1 MKRIVFVISVLAAL
15 WSCTANRYSYVDV
28 ASSHLFMQELKD
40 GFVAAESL
48 PGGRRA
54 YLLSQG
60 TPVADIFVY
69 GGERTDTIPVP
80 HMPYGFNYTKITT
93 DELLHHL
100 HTIDD
105 RLYTDDG
112 RNGLFLYLQDTAVS
126 DSVFSAICNLAY
138 GGAIVG
144 GERPRTTLSP
154 VDTAAFLR
162 QVDKVWQSGNVVA
175 GMAPQT
181 VIYASG
187 RIHDMKTRRD
197 SLEFEH
203 RHLPNGEIYRVRN
216 LSATSGGETVLK
228 FRVTGRRPM
237 IWNPDTGDMTYPQYK
252 IKPLKTKVVTYIAP
266 DDDFFVVFV
275 PFADKYRMKAQ

>member
-1 MKRIVFVISVLAAL
+1 MKRIVFGIFFLAAL
-15 WSCTANRYSYVDV
+15 CGCTANRYSYVDI
-28 ASSHLFMQELKD
+28 ASSHLFMQELKA
-40 GFVAAESL
+40 GFLASENL

-69 GGERTDTIPVP
+69 GGERTDTIPV
-80 HMPYGFNYTKITT
+80 HRVPYGFNYTKITT

-138 GGAIVG
+138 GGAIIG

-175 GMAPQT
+175 GMTLST

-197 SLEFEH
+197 SLVFEH
-203 RHLPNGEIYRVRN
+203 RHLPNGEIYHVRN
-216 LSATSGGETVLK
+216 LSATSGGETALK

-237 IWNPDTGDMTYPQYK
+237 IWNPDTGDMRYPQYK
-252 IKPLKTKVVTYIAP
+252 IKALKTKVVTYIAP

>member
-1 MKRIVFVISVLAAL
+1 MKRFVFVLALVISV
-15 WSCTANRYSYVDV
+15 WGCTANRYSYVDV
-28 ASSHLFMQELKD
+28 ASSHLFMQELKA
-40 GFVAAESL
+40 GFLAAENL

-60 TPVADIFVY
+60 TPVYDIFVY

-80 HMPYGFNYTKITT
+80 RMPYGFNYTKISTC
-93 DELLHHL
+93 ELLHHL

-126 DSVFSAICNLAY
+126 DSVFSALCNLAY

-175 GMAPQT
+175 GMALET

-187 RIHDMKTRRD
+187 RIQDMKTRRD
-197 SLEFEH
+197 SLAFVH
-203 RHLPNGEIYRVRN
+203 RHLPDGEIYHVRN
-216 LSATSGGETVLK
+216 LSAVSGGRTVLK

-237 IWNPDTGDMTYPQYK
+237 IWNPDNGEMTYPQYK
-252 IKPLKTKVVTYIAP
+252 IKALKTKVVTYIAP

-275 PFADKYRMKAQ
+275 PFADRYRMSAQ